1 VAPATPEASRSSS
14 GPPLLFCSL
23 LVISA
28 GTMALKKA
36 YEDGSVAL
44 ELAVSQQITAGALAL
59 LLLPWALGA
68 GVSRRQWAYAAAA
81 GATLAVSNAAAFEG
95 FERLPAAILL
105 IFLYSSPVWVAIG
118 QALFLRTPPSRRE
131 TIAVCLAV
139 VGIAVMV
146 GSTDSRLDLVG
157 VALGLLSG
165 MLFAAVLLL
174 AKPLDSVPLS
184 ASMVLPAAG
193 LAAFVIWPSA
203 GVNGL
208 AEFPHIPWAIAV
220 GVLFW
225 LWITLL
231 LAGQRHTSP
240 MAAVVVS
247 AVEPAIVAVLGYL
260 LLSESL
266 GVRDV
271 AGGALLLVG
280 ALLAMSDV
288 PRPREA

>member
-1 VAPATPEASRSSS
+1 
-14 GPPLLFCSL
+14 
-23 LVISA
+23 
-28 GTMALKKA
+28 
-36 YEDGSVAL
+36 
-44 ELAVSQQITAGALAL
+44 
-59 LLLPWALGA
+59 
-68 GVSRRQWAYAAAA
+68 
-81 GATLAVSNAAAFEG
+81 
-95 FERLPAAILL
+95 
-105 IFLYSSPVWVAIG
+105 
-118 QALFLRTPPSRRE
+118 
-131 TIAVCLAV
+131 
-139 VGIAVMV
+139 
-146 GSTDSRLDLVG
+146 
-157 VALGLLSG
+157 